1 MTKKNSTNENKIISY
16 LEDNP
21 DFFLDKNDL
30 LINLEIP
37 HQKKGSISLVE
48 HQIEILQQE
57 NKQLKNQLNELI
69 KNASSNH
76 KIIEKI
82 HNLSY
87 KLIQSKSSSEALS
100 FSRKFLINE
109 FEIND
114 CTFVFYEKLSFKKFK
129 FLLIK
134 NKTDK
139 SFKLFESFIKNNIPR
154 CNKLSDTQYQFLF
167 SNSDSIRS
175 SALIPLGLSENI
187 GFLAI
192 SSLNEERFSPD
203 MSMDYLLIIGRLI
216 SNAILRF

>member
-1 MTKKNSTNENKIISY
+1 MPKKNNSDESKIISY

-21 DFFLDKNDL
+21 DFFLNKNDL

-37 HQKKGSISLVE
+37 HQKKGSVSLVE

-82 HNLSY
+82 QNLSY
-87 KLIQSKSSSEALS
+87 KLFQSKSSSEALS
-100 FSRKFLINE
+100 YSRKFLINE

-114 CTFVFYEKLSFKKFK
+114 CTFVFYEKLDFKKSK
-129 FLLIK
+129 FILIK
-134 NKTDK
+134 NKKDK
-139 SFKLFESFIKNNIPR
+139 SLKLFESFIKNNIPR
-154 CNKLSDTQYQFLF
+154 CNKLSEIQYQFLF
-167 SNSDSIRS
+167 SNSNSIRS
-175 SALIPLGLSENI
+175 SALIPLGLVENI

-192 SSLNEERFSPD
+192 NSLDEERFSPD
-203 MSMDYLLIIGRLI
+203 MSMDYLLIIGKLI

>member
-1 MTKKNSTNENKIISY
+1 MTKKNSTDENKIISY

-37 HQKKGSISLVE
+37 HQKKGSVSLVE
-48 HQIEILQQE
+48 HQMEILQQE

-82 HNLSY
+82 QNLSY
-87 KLIQSKSSSEALS
+87 KLIQSKSSSEAIS
-100 FSRKFLINE
+100 YSRKFLINE

-114 CTFVFYEKLSFKKFK
+114 CTFVFYEKLDFKKSK
-129 FLLIK
+129 FILIK

-139 SFKLFESFIKNNIPR
+139 SLKLFESFIKNNIPR
-154 CNKLSDTQYQFLF
+154 CNKLSEIQYQFLF
-167 SNSDSIRS
+167 SNSNSIRS
-175 SALIPLGLSENI
+175 SALIPLGLVENI

-192 SSLNEERFSPD
+192 NSLDEERFSPD
-203 MSMDYLLIIGRLI
+203 MSMDYLLIIGKLI

>member
-1 MTKKNSTNENKIISY
+1 MPKKNNSDESKIISY

-21 DFFLDKNDL
+21 DFFLNKNDL

-37 HQKKGSISLVE
+37 HQKKGSVSLVE
-48 HQIEILQQE
+48 HQIGILQQE

-82 HNLSY
+82 QNLSY
-87 KLIQSKSSSEALS
+87 KLFQSKSSSEALS
-100 FSRKFLINE
+100 YSRKFLINE

-114 CTFVFYEKLSFKKFK
+114 CTFVFYEKLDFKKSK
-129 FLLIK
+129 FILIK
-134 NKTDK
+134 NKKDK
-139 SFKLFESFIKNNIPR
+139 SLKLFESFIKNNIPR
-154 CNKLSDTQYQFLF
+154 CNKLSEIQYQFLF
-167 SNSDSIRS
+167 STSNSIRS
-175 SALIPLGLSENI
+175 SALIPLGLTENI

-192 SSLNEERFSPD
+192 NSLDEERFSPD
-203 MSMDYLLIIGRLI
+203 MSMDYLLIIGKLI

>member
-1 MTKKNSTNENKIISY
+1 MPKKNNSDESKIISY

-21 DFFLDKNDL
+21 DFFLNMNDL

-37 HQKKGSISLVE
+37 HQKKGSVSLVE

-82 HNLSY
+82 QNLSY
-87 KLIQSKSSSEALS
+87 KLFQSKSSSEALS
-100 FSRKFLINE
+100 YSRKFLINE

-114 CTFVFYEKLSFKKFK
+114 CTFVFYEKLDFKKSK
-129 FLLIK
+129 FILIK
-134 NKTDK
+134 NKKDK
-139 SFKLFESFIKNNIPR
+139 SLKLFESFIKNNIPR
-154 CNKLSDTQYQFLF
+154 CNKLSEIQYQFLF
-167 SNSDSIRS
+167 SNSNSIRS
-175 SALIPLGLSENI
+175 SALIPLGLTENI

-192 SSLNEERFSPD
+192 NSLDEERFSPD
-203 MSMDYLLIIGRLI
+203 MSMDYLLIIGKLI

>member
-1 MTKKNSTNENKIISY
+1 MTKKNNSDENKIISY

-21 DFFLDKNDL
+21 DFFLNKNDL

-37 HQKKGSISLVE
+37 HQKKGSVSLVE
-48 HQIEILQQE
+48 HQMEILQQE

-82 HNLSY
+82 QNLSY
-87 KLIQSKSSSEALS
+87 KLIQSKSSSEAIS
-100 FSRKFLINE
+100 YSRKFLINE

-114 CTFVFYEKLSFKKFK
+114 CTFVFYEKLDFKKSK
-129 FLLIK
+129 FILIK

-139 SFKLFESFIKNNIPR
+139 SLKLFESFIKNNIPR
-154 CNKLSDTQYQFLF
+154 CNKLSEIQYQFLF
-167 SNSDSIRS
+167 SNSNSIRS
-175 SALIPLGLSENI
+175 SALIPLGLVENI

-192 SSLNEERFSPD
+192 NSLDEERFSPD
-203 MSMDYLLIIGRLI
+203 MSMDYLLIIGKLI

>member
-1 MTKKNSTNENKIISY
+1 MTKKNNSDENKIISY

-21 DFFLDKNDL
+21 DFFLNKNDL

-37 HQKKGSISLVE
+37 HQKKGSVSLVE
-48 HQIEILQQE
+48 HQMEILQQE

-82 HNLSY
+82 QNLSY
-87 KLIQSKSSSEALS
+87 KLIQSKSSSEAIS
-100 FSRKFLINE
+100 YSRKFLINE

-114 CTFVFYEKLSFKKFK
+114 CTFVFYEKLDFKKSK
-129 FLLIK
+129 FILIK

-139 SFKLFESFIKNNIPR
+139 SLKLFESFIKNNIPR
-154 CNKLSDTQYQFLF
+154 CNKLSEIQYQFLF
-167 SNSDSIRS
+167 SNSNSIRS
-175 SALIPLGLSENI
+175 SALIPLGLGENI

-192 SSLNEERFSPD
+192 NSLDEERFSPD
-203 MSMDYLLIIGRLI
+203 MSMDYLLIIGKLI

>member
-1 MTKKNSTNENKIISY
+1 MTKKNNSDENKIISY

-21 DFFLDKNDL
+21 DFFLNKNDL

-37 HQKKGSISLVE
+37 HQKKGSVSLVE
-48 HQIEILQQE
+48 HQMEILQQE

-82 HNLSY
+82 QNLSY
-87 KLIQSKSSSEALS
+87 KLIQSKSSSEAIS
-100 FSRKFLINE
+100 YSRKFLINE

-114 CTFVFYEKLSFKKFK
+114 CTFVFYEKLDLKKSK
-129 FLLIK
+129 FILIK

-139 SFKLFESFIKNNIPR
+139 SLKLFESFIKNNIPR
-154 CNKLSDTQYQFLF
+154 CNKLSEIQYQFLF
-167 SNSDSIRS
+167 SNSNSIRS
-175 SALIPLGLSENI
+175 SALIPLGLVENI

-192 SSLNEERFSPD
+192 NSLDEERFSPD
-203 MSMDYLLIIGRLI
+203 MSMDYLLIIGKLI